1 MLTNSQTDLLARWN
15 AAKTALATATAAE
28 KELRAEVI
36 KLFST
41 ETNEMKSGVENIDLG
56 FDKWELKITHKLNYK
71 LADKDAVNVALA
83 SITQSM
89 DGGRIIAER
98 LVKWEP
104 ELSVSEYNKLD
115 GAQRTLINKVLTI
128 TPATK
133 AIEIKQRAR

>member
-15 AAKTALATATAAE
+15 AAKTALAVATAAE

-71 LADKDAVNVALA
+71 LADKDAVNAALA

-89 DGGRIIAER
+89 EGGRIIAER